1 MDEYPSFYTPI
12 TAQEGAIL
20 LNTEMMQENNLPT
33 PTSIKD
39 LADPVYSGFI
49 SVTDIASSSTAWL
62 LLQALVDNYGEDEAT
77 QILADIYKNAGPH
90 VESSGSAPLKKVRA
104 GEVAIGFGLRHQAV
118 ADKAHGLP
126 VDYVD
131 PTEGNYSLTESI
143 AVVDKGDESK
153 DLAMEMAECI
163 ITKGRAKLQEYY
175 PLPIYEGETADSAYM
190 SANPKVFPEKL
201 TVDLLEQHQQI
212 SENAKA
218 LAEE

>member
-1 MDEYPSFYTPI
+1 M
-12 TAQEGAIL
+12 
-20 LNTEMMQENNLPT
+20 
-33 PTSIKD
+33 
-39 LADPVYSGFI
+39 
-49 SVTDIASSSTAWL
+49 
-62 LLQALVDNYGEDEAT
+62 
-77 QILADIYKNAGPH
+77 
-90 VESSGSAPLKKVRA
+90 
-104 GEVAIGFGLRHQAV
+104 
-118 ADKAHGLP
+118 ADKADGLP